1 VKTNT
6 KFIQPVVFF
15 TSFTILCYEIILTRI
30 FAITQWQNLAAFI
43 ISLALLGF
51 GASGTGIALLKNQIE
66 KHFNGFVLTA
76 LFLYPLSMC
85 MGFILYCKTPFNPFE
100 IGIDNRQLYYFLQYF
115 IAMGIPFFFGATVIG
130 IALTKFPIGKTYF
143 SNLIGSGIGAIFVI
157 LVSYF
162 LHPYS
167 ILIGIT
173 IISFL
178 TAIIFSFRGCNN
190 LTITYG
196 KDKSASNVRRIS
208 RYIRKKVILLH
219 PLNLKKRVF
228 ITNLLLS
235 IVIVALFCYSVD
247 YLDLKKISQY
257 KSISKTLNLPDSKII
272 KERYS
277 PLGLVQVVEAEGL
290 RSTVG
295 LSLVSPYEVPIQKGI
310 FFDGEAMS
318 AITPF
323 DGAKEEIKYLNYI
336 PSALPYNI
344 LDDSE
349 KEKVLIVGVGGG
361 EGTLKALLHDFKNIS
376 GLELNRKVVKLM
388 KDDYSKFSGNIYNH
402 PRVTIINNEAR
413 GFIQSTREKY
423 NLIEISMLDTYNT
436 AASGIY
442 ALNET
447 NLYTVESIREFFLH
461 LKENGLLAI
470 TRWVVNPPR
479 DNLKMLNICIHA
491 LKSLDIKDISKHIIY
506 IRTIQAA
513 TLIISKNPVSEKMI
527 NKTKEFCKRRLF
539 DIIYYDG
546 IKENEVN
553 RFVKLDTPIYYL
565 ATKNLLSERASDFI
579 NEYDF
584 DIKPATD
591 NRPYFYNFFKYKT
604 LKYILKYGT
613 DKIPFT
619 EWGYLT
625 LIILLIPVIIIS
637 FVLIVVPLL
646 FLKKGKRGLNVKI
659 LLFFGLIG
667 IGFFFIEM
675 PLIQKLILFLSHP
688 TYSLSVIISSLL
700 VFSGIGSYFSDKIF
714 KEEKRILYSTLLIV
728 SIIILYLLT
737 FDIVLPVFMNANVII
752 KILVTIILLAPL
764 GFFMGIPFPQ
774 GLSMIKRIE
783 SFKVPWAWGING
795 FFSVISTILATL
807 FAILFGFKVV
817 FVLAT
822 LCYLG
827 AGIVSLELNKA

>member
-1 VKTNT
+1 MIKST

-51 GASGTGIALLKNQIE
+51 GASGTAIALLKNQIE
-66 KHFNGFVLTA
+66 KHFNTFVLMA
-76 LFLYPLSMC
+76 LILYPLSMC
-85 MGFILYCKTPFNPFE
+85 LGFILYCKTPFNPFE

-157 LVSYF
+157 LVSYL

-173 IISFL
+173 TISFL
-178 TAIIFSFRGCNN
+178 TAIVFSSNVKKQVFISNLIFSIIIM
-190 LTITYG
+190 T
-196 KDKSASNVRRIS
+196 
-208 RYIRKKVILLH
+208 
-219 PLNLKKRVF
+219 
-228 ITNLLLS
+228 
-235 IVIVALFCYSVD
+235 LFCYSVD
-247 YLDLKKISQY
+247 FLNLKKISQY
-257 KSISKTLNLPDSKII
+257 KSISKTLNLPNAKIE
-272 KERYS
+272 KVRYS
-277 PLGLVQVVEAEGL
+277 PLGLVQVVKAEGL

-323 DGAKEEIKYLNYI
+323 DGKKEKIKYLDYI

-344 LDDSE
+344 LEDSE

-361 EGTLKALLHDFKNIS
+361 EGILKALLHDFKTIS

-388 KDDYSKFSGNIYNH
+388 KDDYSKFSGNIYNN
-402 PRVTIINNEAR
+402 PRVTIINKEAR
-413 GFIQSTREKY
+413 GFIQSTNEKY

-479 DNLKMLNICIHA
+479 DNLKMLNICIQA
-491 LKSLDIKDISKHIIY
+491 LKSLNIKDISKHIIY

-513 TLIISKNPVSEKMI
+513 TLIISKAPISEDMI
-527 NKTKEFCKRRLF
+527 NKTKEFCKTRLF

-546 IKENEVN
+546 IKDSEVN

-565 ATKNLLSERASDFI
+565 AAKNLLSENASDFED
-579 NEYDF
+579 EYNF

-625 LIILLIPVIIIS
+625 LILLLIPVIIIS
-637 FVLIVVPLL
+637 LVLIVVPLL
-646 FLKKGKRGLNVKI
+646 FLKKGRRGLNVKI

-714 KEEKRILYSTLLIV
+714 KEEKRILYSSLTIV
-728 SIIILYLLT
+728 SIIILYLLI
-737 FDIVLPVFMNANVII
+737 FDIILPVFMNANVIT

-764 GFFMGIPFPQ
+764 GFFMGFPFPQ
-774 GLSMIKRIE
+774 GLSKIKRIE

-795 FFSVISTILATL
+795 FFSVISAILATL
-807 FAILFGFKVV
+807 FAILFGFRIV
-817 FVLAT
+817 FILAI

-827 AGIVSLELNKA
+827 AGVVSLKLNKA